1 MKIET
6 KTKYRKPVH
15 YLQYINPMPVQFLF
29 KGFDSDGKVLGGNI
43 HQAMKFT
50 TLGNAREFKERNK
63 LDDFKIVTYVPL

>member
-1 MKIET
+1 
-6 KTKYRKPVH
+6 
-15 YLQYINPMPVQFLF
+15 MPVQFLF
-29 KGFDSDGKVLGGNI
+29 KGFDSEGKVLGGNI